1 MILAIMYLVYL
12 FFKIIAIIIPLLC
25 GPQLNI
31 NNDNIIKKIIFEKED
46 NTLYNTKEQIVKSTD
61 ELKGN
66 NIIEE
71 EKLDVDEKGSNN
83 QFGNQN
89 QNKENHEININN
101 NQNENRDNY
110 QNYQN
115 GGFNENNQNGG
126 YNENNNGEE
135 FVIEQNEEINREGN

>member
-12 FFKIIAIIIPLLC
+12 FFKILAIIIPLLC

-31 NNDNIIKKIIFEKED
+31 NNDNIIKKIILEKED
-46 NTLYNTKEQIVKSTD
+46 NTLYNAKEQIVKSTD

-71 EKLDVDEKGSNN
+71 EKLDVDEKDKNN

-89 QNKENHEININN
+89 QNKENYEININN
-101 NQNENRDNY
+101 NRDNY
-110 QNYQN
+110 QNYPN

-126 YNENNNGEE
+126 YNENNNNGEE
-135 FVIEQNEEINREGN
+135 FVIEQNEEINKEGN